1 MDWQAWS
8 RQFWIAMKTEG
19 GNWKHRY
26 QTFPNGGTVLEEVA
40 VVDGRGVLLRW
51 LSEERGMVV
60 LRAQPFGEPEDQL
73 RGEQIPVLVQ
83 GDPVASAAHVS
94 RRLASLG
101 AVS

>member
-26 QTFPNGGTVLEEVA
+26 HTFPNGATVLEEVA
-40 VVDGRGVLLRW
+40 VVGGRGVLLRW
-51 LSEERGMVV
+51 SSEERGMVA
-60 LRAQPFGEPEDQL
+60 LRPEPFGEPEEQL

-83 GDPVASAAHVS
+83 GDPIASAVHVS
-94 RRLASLG
+94 RRLASL
-101 AVS
+101 ASNS